1 MWGPSSAALAG
12 YRQPLWGEGVY
23 PSDGVPGFKLPG
35 PWHPEGPLPP
45 PRGRLGPDAA
55 GTGEVHR
62 RSRKAETGAP
72 VGLAR
77 LKDALAAFY
86 HRHRVVRPAT
96 PAAGPEV
103 PVELVCFDMDGVL
116 IDVGSSWVMVHKHF
130 GVQNEASLR
139 AYLNGEFDDRE
150 FIRRDASLWL
160 RLKPKIRRE
169 DFEAIFRVPPLMPGV
184 ERTVETLRAE
194 GIEMAIVSGGVDVMA
209 ENVARRLGIPR
220 VAANG
225 FVYDDEGHITG
236 EGVVRTPLNDKAAPV
251 VRFAGE
257 LGIPLERVLSV
268 GNSLPDVSMFEVAG
282 RSIAFHP
289 EDDYTRD
296 HATWTIEDGPLDQV
310 LPLVLDRPSA

>member
-1 MWGPSSAALAG
+1 
-12 YRQPLWGEGVY
+12 V
-23 PSDGVPGFKLPG
+23 
-35 PWHPEGPLPP
+35 
-45 PRGRLGPDAA
+45 
-55 GTGEVHR
+55 
-62 RSRKAETGAP
+62 
-72 VGLAR
+72 
-77 LKDALAAFY
+77 KDALAAFY
-86 HRHRVVRPAT
+86 HRHRVRRT
-96 PAAGPEV
+96 PTGYPGPEV
-103 PVELVCFDMDGVL
+103 PVDLVCFDMDGVL

-139 AYLNGEFDDRE
+139 AYLNGEFDDKE

-160 RLKPKIRRE
+160 KLKPHIKRA
-169 DFEAIFRVPPLMPGV
+169 DFEDIFRIPPLMPGV

-209 ENVARRLGIPR
+209 ENVAKRLGIPR

-225 FVYDDEGHITG
+225 FVYDEDGHITG

-251 VRFAGE
+251 VRFAE
-257 LGIPLERVLSV
+257 ESGIPLERVLCV

-296 HATWTIEDGPLDQV
+296 HATWTIEDGPLDQILPMV
-310 LPLVLDRPSA
+310 LQRRS